1 MVLWNGKYLLNTRLR
16 PSDSVLWCS
25 TTEPKRLYGKRV
37 HMTHILRTIRINY
50 VYSVMFVNR
59 MREMLCKEI
68 EKDGF
73 CLVMSVGQRK
83 NSESPWG
90 IAPQTFGFLAP
101 MLYHWATETLWWMRS
116 ITKFIWHTSCIRLG
130 SAMSIGVQ
138 NPKACGSIPHR
149 DSELFLCLLAPFKW
163 LIQGFNLK

>member
-1 MVLWNGKYLLNTRLR
+1 M
-16 PSDSVLWCS
+16 LWCS
-25 TTEPKRLYGKRV
+25 TTEPQRLYGKRV
-37 HMTHILRTIRINY
+37 HMTHVLHTIRINY
-50 VYSVMFVNR
+50 VYSIVFVNR

-73 CLVMSVGQRK
+73 VLWWAWDKEKILSPHEELHLRPSDSLLWCSTTEPQR
-83 NSESPWG
+83 
-90 IAPQTFGFLAP
+90 
-101 MLYHWATETLWWMRS
+101 LWWMRS
-116 ITKFIWHTSCIRLG
+116 ITKFIWHTSCIQLG

-138 NPKACGSIPHR
+138 NPKAWGSIPHR

>member
-1 MVLWNGKYLLNTRLR
+1 M
-16 PSDSVLWCS
+16 LWCS
-25 TTEPKRLYGKRV
+25 TTEPQRLCGKGV
-37 HMTHILRTIRINY
+37 HMTHVLHTIRINY
-50 VYSVMFVNR
+50 VYSIMFVNR

-83 NSESPWG
+83 NSESSRG
-90 IAPQTFGFLAP
+90 IAPQTFGFLAL

-116 ITKFIWHTSCIRLG
+116 ITKFIWHTSCTQLG
-130 SAMSIGVQ
+130 SAMNIGVQ
-138 NPKACGSIPHR
+138 NPKAWGSIPHW